1 MPYDELAAGG
11 HHLILE
17 ERERLTVS
25 GVEEGAVFRAARNV
39 RDSLRRL
46 FSRDEVLGPAP
57 PPLLKLND
65 RYRYRVLLTARNDKE
80 TRERISRLIKDFA
93 AARENR
99 GLHIS
104 ADCNAAD

>member
-1 MPYDELAAGG
+1 MFT
-11 HHLILE
+11 I
-17 ERERLTVS
+17 TVS
-25 GVEEGAVFRAARNV
+25 GVEEGAVFRAALHV

-46 FSRDEVLGPAP
+46 FPGGDILGPAP
-57 PPLLKLND
+57 PPLLKLNE
-65 RYRYRVLLTARNDKE
+65 RYRYRVLLTGRNDRE
-80 TRERISRLIKDFA
+80 TRERISRLLRDFA